1 MKVLKQFSLPGYFM
15 SGNIIEFRSRDFNR
29 ANRYRTQAVPRA
41 DGQAVLR
48 LQVAR
53 ISGLLEEL
61 EDLIRSA
68 DDQSS
73 PHLLQART
81 AVERTRRILAPRA
94 EPAASAGLDT
104 YDDDDPQPDVDRT
117 LLERMYRDLN
127 PIG

>member
-1 MKVLKQFSLPGYFM
+1 M
-15 SGNIIEFRSRDFNR
+15 SGKIIEFRGRDINR
-29 ANRYRTQAVPRA
+29 VGLYRTQAVPRP

-68 DDQSS
+68 DDRSS
-73 PHLLQART
+73 PHLLQARST
-81 AVERTRRILAPRA
+81 VERTRRILAPRA
-94 EPAASAGLDT
+94 EATETHDNG
-104 YDDDDPQPDVDRT
+104 DPQPDVDPA

-127 PIG
+127 PVA